1 MQTVSVP
8 WAQHKPAVVLQ
19 QLRVDTKLSTQDIQG
34 FLPQEGIRVTLSGHK
49 QKPCLRNSQNICAI
63 VASNCQIS
71 VKLNATSSLWVNYIC
86 SSPVLNLQ
94 GGFCFWFFFF
104 LCLCVSPPPLL
115 AYTAL

>member
-49 QKPCLRNSQNICAI
+49 QRPCLRNSQNICAL
-63 VASNCQIS
+63 VASNRQIS

-86 SSPVLNLQ
+86 SSPVPNLQ
-94 GGFCFWFFFF
+94 GVFLFFGGFFCV
-104 LCLCVSPPPLL
+104 CVSPPPLL